1 MFRCWH
7 AANKSRTLCQIDW
20 LLMGKTKG
28 FEEIPLIEGSL
39 GHVKHE
45 SHTWGSQIH
54 PSYMHFVQKGWWFTK
69 AQFIADAGQ
78 LTLEWKNVFVG
89 LCELVSYS
97 KTLAF
102 VGKRGIFSLTAGIS
116 FRRFRKPAYCT
127 VSLEERWQHPSV
139 EALSTRTPE
148 LRALSLAQNGP
159 GEPSMERK
167 KALAT
172 FSALKWIGE
181 ISRI

>member
-1 MFRCWH
+1 MGLTNSPELYAFCTKGVMIYKGSVYRRCWTAH
-7 AANKSRTLCQIDW
+7 TGVEKS
-20 LLMGKTKG
+20 
-28 FEEIPLIEGSL
+28 
-39 GHVKHE
+39 
-45 SHTWGSQIH
+45 
-54 PSYMHFVQKGWWFTK
+54 
-69 AQFIADAGQ
+69 
-78 LTLEWKNVFVG
+78 FVG

-127 VSLEERWQHPSV
+127 VSLGERWRHPSV